1 MTVTSARR
9 KQYREVLLALDRESW
24 LPFLREHSGL
34 PGPRANLELVE
45 AVADIGDLQTFESL
59 VDSGEE
65 YLGLCGVVGL
75 GEVLAGGPSPK
86 LEKDLRSYA
95 CDARWRIREGVA
107 IALQRLGDTDPTRL
121 RRLTALWAA
130 DPNPLVQRAAVAG
143 MCEPRLLVSAD
154 NAAHAQSL
162 CRDVTD
168 CLAARPAAERTTEP
182 VRTLRKALG
191 YCWSVA
197 VAADPTAGLPLFT
210 VLSRQEDT
218 DLQWIVRENQKKSR
232 LARLL

>member
-9 KQYREVLLALDRESW
+9 KQYREVLSALDRESR
-24 LPFLREHSGL
+24 LPFLLEHSGL

-45 AVADIGDLQTFESL
+45 AVADIGDLRTFESL

-65 YLGLCGVVGL
+65 YLALCGVVGL
-75 GEVLAGGPSPK
+75 GQVLASGPSPK
-86 LEKDLRSYA
+86 LESALRSCA
-95 CDARWRIREGVA
+95 RDARWRIREGVA
-107 IALQRLGDTDPTRL
+107 IALQRVGDADPARL
-121 RRLTALWAA
+121 RQLTAGWAA
-130 DPNPLVQRAAVAG
+130 DPDPLVQRAAVAG
-143 MCEPRLLVSAD
+143 MCEPRLLVTAD
-154 NAAHAQSL
+154 NATHALGL

-168 CLAARPAAERTTEP
+168 SLAARPAAERTTEP

-197 VAADPTAGLPLFT
+197 VAADPTAGLPMFT
-210 VLSRQEDT
+210 VLSASEDG
-218 DLQWIVRENQKKSR
+218 DVQWIARENRKKSR